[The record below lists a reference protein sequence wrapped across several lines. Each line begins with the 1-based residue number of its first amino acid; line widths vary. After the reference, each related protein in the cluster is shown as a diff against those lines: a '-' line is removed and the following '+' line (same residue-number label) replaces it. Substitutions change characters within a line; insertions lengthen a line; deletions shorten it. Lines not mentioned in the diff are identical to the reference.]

1 MNRFGL
7 VTAMA
12 LQACVT
18 TAPRQAP
25 PPSRPT
31 IPVEVTIKD
40 LDADL
45 LRELQDAVAQNATL
59 TSTAKIASSGPR
71 TAVMTFSYQGEI
83 SNLPELLATL
93 ARPGLKFGS
102 AKHLLEYSAFD
113 NQPPTVTFIHPSN
126 EQMLAAREQF
136 VTVQV
141 PDRDV
146 REVLVA
152 GKQAQLYRPGI
163 YRVRLALAEGAQQLQ
178 ALARDKA
185 GNESSATVSVTVDT
199 TPPALNAQVKLLIE
213 GTAEPGSTVLV
224 EGQEVAV
231 ERDGRY
237 RVEVPVR
244 KGQKRVEIVAIDPTG
259 NKTVDHKL
267 IGN

>member
-1 MNRFGL
+1 MRRL
-7 VTAMA
+7 SLMIVMA
-12 LQACVT
+12 LQACAT

-31 IPVEVTIKD
+31 IPVEITVKD

-45 LRELQDAVAQNATL
+45 LHELQEAVAQSSSL
-59 TSTAKIASSGPR
+59 TTAKITPSGQR
-71 TAVMTFSYQGEI
+71 TAVMTFLYQGEI
-83 SNLPELLATL
+83 SALPELLATL
-93 ARPGLKFGS
+93 ARPGLKFAS

-113 NQPPTVTFIHPSN
+113 NQPPTVAFIHPRH

-136 VTVQV
+136 VTVEA

-146 REVLVA
+146 KEVLVA
-152 GKQAQLYRPGI
+152 GRQAQLYKPGI
-163 YRVRLALAEGAQQLQ
+163 YRVRLELAEGAQQLQ

-185 GNESSATVSVTVDT
+185 GNESSATVTITVDT

-231 ERDGRY
+231 GGDGRY
-237 RVEVPVR
+237 RAEVPVR
-244 KGQKRVEIVAIDPTG
+244 KGQKRVEIVAIDRSG
-259 NKTVDHKL
+259 NKTVDHKT